1 MKKQV
6 LMLGN
11 CVPDH
16 AAIRRMITQNFSA
29 ELLQTHHAEDT
40 LELLR
45 KQPVDLVL
53 VNRKLDA
60 DYSDGLAVIEQMTK
74 SDAQLAKIPVMLVT
88 NYADH
93 QQQAVAAGAEWGFG
107 KLALGDRETLDRLHK
122 FLRLSRG

>member
-6 LMLGN
+6 LDVGN

-29 ELLQTHHAEDT
+29 EVLQSHHIDDT
-40 LELLR
+40 LEVLR

-60 DYSDGLAVIEQMTK
+60 DYSDGLAVIQK
-74 SDAQLAKIPVMLVT
+74 IKADPALAEVPVMMVT

-93 QQQAVAAGAEWGFG
+93 QQEAVAAGAEWGFG
-107 KLALGDRETLDRLHK
+107 KLALGDRETLDRLRK
-122 FLRLSRG
+122 FLDQ